1 MKSLLLY
8 LLWSSQLPFL
18 LYKKFFLSL
27 AMWELAHGL
36 PQLQTLKANSQR
48 DVVLNAAYGG
58 EALRMFITLP
68 SNTQSILH
76 SLSPVICLFGVA
88 SPQR

>member
-1 MKSLLLY
+1 MGRC
-8 LLWSSQLPFL
+8 SSSSHEKGGIQDQPTAEST
-18 LYKKFFLSL
+18 KT
-27 AMWELAHGL
+27 L

-58 EALRMFITLP
+58 ESLRMFITLS
-68 SNTQSILH
+68 SNTYSILH
-76 SLSPVICLFGVA
+76 SPSPVICLFGVA

>member
-1 MKSLLLY
+1 M
-8 LLWSSQLPFL
+8 
-18 LYKKFFLSL
+18 FFLFQRGDTRP
-27 AMWELAHGL
+27 AHCRVHANVTTVAD
-36 PQLQTLKANSQR
+36 PKANSQR

-58 EALRMFITLP
+58 ESLRMFITLP
-68 SNTQSILH
+68 SNTHSILH

>member
-1 MKSLLLY
+1 ML
-8 LLWSSQLPFL
+8 FL
-18 LYKKFFLSL
+18 FQRGIQDQPAAES
-27 AMWELAHGL
+27 MQTL